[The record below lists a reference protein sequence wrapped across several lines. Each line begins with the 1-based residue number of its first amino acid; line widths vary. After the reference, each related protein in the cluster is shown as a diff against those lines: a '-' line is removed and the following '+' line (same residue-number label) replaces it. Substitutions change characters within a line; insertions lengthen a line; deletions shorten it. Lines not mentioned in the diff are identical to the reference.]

1 MLSRNHHVEEA
12 CRTVMVICQ
21 RRRGCDHCAALVWRR
36 AAAGRVDA
44 PTDDNLFAEPVL
56 TEPLSLNGGD
66 APHAWACMSRGTRL
80 RVQPPMLA
88 KIGGCTCGREYRYT
102 RLHVW
107 PRILAKIRAGT
118 E

>member
-1 MLSRNHHVEEA
+1 MQPPILANIGGRERVKRPVGEGDSRWHVHRGML
-12 CRTVMVICQ
+12 TY
-21 RRRGCDHCAALVWRR
+21 AAT
-36 AAAGRVDA
+36 RVGA
-44 PTDDNLFAEPVL
+44 YLGEH
-56 TEPLSLNGGD
+56 

-88 KIGGCTCGREYRYT
+88 KIGSCTCGSEYRYT
-102 RLHVW
+102 CLHVW

>member
-1 MLSRNHHVEEA
+1 MQLCVCVCVIWLPHVHADEVEQGGRERVKRPVGEGDSRWHVHRGMLTYAATRVGTYLGEHT
-12 CRTVMVICQ
+12 RPM
-21 RRRGCDHCAALVWRR
+21 RG
-36 AAAGRVDA
+36 
-44 PTDDNLFAEPVL
+44 
-56 TEPLSLNGGD
+56 
-66 APHAWACMSRGTRL
+66 SRGTRL